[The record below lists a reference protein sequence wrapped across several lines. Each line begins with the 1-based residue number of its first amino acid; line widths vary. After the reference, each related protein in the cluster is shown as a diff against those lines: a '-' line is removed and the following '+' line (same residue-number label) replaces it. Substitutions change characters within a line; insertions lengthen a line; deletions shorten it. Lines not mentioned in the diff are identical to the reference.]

1 LFGVIVAGRGADEAI
16 HGHASTRRLTPRA
29 CPPRELAHAWH
40 ACWSSLAATDPN
52 LPVNK
57 RGRAMVTDPKS
68 ELRSPFANPWIQ
80 LILGIICMAAVANL
94 QYGWTL
100 FVNPIDAK
108 FHWGRVAI
116 QVAFTTFVLIE
127 TWLVPVEG
135 YLVDRFGPRWV
146 VIGGGILVAIAWVL
160 NSSADSLAMLYFA
173 AAVGGVGTGCVYGTC
188 VGNALKWF
196 PGRRGLAAGFTAA
209 GFGAGAAL
217 TVIPISH
224 MITSQGYQHAFFF
237 FGLLQGAIVVVI
249 GLGLLVPPASI
260 LAAKVKPST
269 TAYGYTP
276 REVLRS
282 PVFYVLYA
290 MFVLIAAGG
299 LTMTAAVKP
308 MSADLKIDKIPVDL
322 LGFTL
327 AAGVFAVSLSRI
339 FDGVGRPFFGWL
351 SDRIGREHTMALA
364 FLIGAGALFTLSQ
377 LGGTNPLMFVLV
389 TALYF
394 GVYGEIFS
402 LFPATQGD
410 TFGSKYAAAN
420 AGMLYTAK
428 GTGALLVA
436 PMAALAKNH
445 GYGTMFAI
453 FVTFNIV
460 AALLALFVL
469 KPMRARHFAAGPPAA
484 GVQTRA
490 AAV

>member
-1 LFGVIVAGRGADEAI
+1 MITDAKSESASLFGR
-16 HGHASTRRLTPRA
+16 
-29 CPPRELAHAWH
+29 
-40 ACWSSLAATDPN
+40 
-52 LPVNK
+52 
-57 RGRAMVTDPKS
+57 
-68 ELRSPFANPWIQ
+68 PWIQ
-80 LILGIICMAAVANL
+80 LVLGIICMAAVANL

-100 FVNPIDAK
+100 FVNPIDDK
-108 FHWGRVAI
+108 YHWGKAAI
-116 QVAFTTFVLIE
+116 QVAFTMFVLIE

-135 YLVDRFGPRWV
+135 YLVDRFGPRPV
-146 VIGGGILVAIAWVL
+146 VIAGGVLVAIAWVL
-160 NSSADSLAMLYFA
+160 NSSADSLPLLYFA

-217 TVIPISH
+217 TIIPISH
-224 MITSQGYQHAFFF
+224 MISSDGYQHAFFV
-237 FGLLQGAIVVVI
+237 FGLLQGAIVFI
-249 GLGLLVPPASI
+249 MGLALMAPPRQI
-260 LAAKVKPST
+260 LTAKVNPST

-276 REVLRS
+276 QQVLRS
-282 PVFYVLYA
+282 PVFYVLYV

-308 MSADLKIDKIPVDL
+308 MAADFKVDKIPVSL
-322 LGFTL
+322 FGITL

-339 FDGVGRPFFGWL
+339 FDGIGRPFFGWL

-364 FLIGAGALFTLSQ
+364 FLIGAAALFTLNQ
-377 LGGTNPLMFVLV
+377 IGGTNPVGFVLV

-410 TFGSKYAAAN
+410 TFGSKFAAAN

-428 GTGALLVA
+428 GTGALLV
-436 PMAALAKNH
+436 PVMAALSKAH
-445 GYGTMFAI
+445 GYGSMFTI

-469 KPMRARHFAAGPPAA
+469 NPMRARHFAAGPPADA
-484 GVQTRA
+484 PA
-490 AAV
+490 KAVTA

>member
-1 LFGVIVAGRGADEAI
+1 MITESKPQQ
-16 HGHASTRRLTPRA
+16 AS
-29 CPPRELAHAWH
+29 
-40 ACWSSLAATDPN
+40 
-52 LPVNK
+52 V
-57 RGRAMVTDPKS
+57 
-68 ELRSPFANPWIQ
+68 FANPWIQ
-80 LILGIICMAAVANL
+80 LILGIICMASVANL

-108 FHWGRVAI
+108 FHWGRAAI

-135 YLVDRFGPRWV
+135 YLVDRFGPRPV
-146 VIGGGILVAIAWVL
+146 VIGGGVLVAIAWAMNSMAESLPVL
-160 NSSADSLAMLYFA
+160 YIA
-173 AAVGGVGTGCVYGTC
+173 AAIGGVGTGCVYGTC

-217 TVIPISH
+217 TIIPISH
-224 MITSQGYQHAFFF
+224 MISSDGYQHAFMF
-237 FGLLQGAIVVVI
+237 FGLLQGAIVFI
-249 GLGLLVPPASI
+249 MGMALLSPPAEI

-276 REVLRS
+276 RQVLRS
-282 PVFYVLYA
+282 PVFYVLYI

-308 MSADLKIDKIPVDL
+308 MAGDFKVDKIPVDL
-322 LGFTL
+322 FGVVLT
-327 AAGVFAVSLSRI
+327 AGIFAVSLSRI

-351 SDRIGREHTMALA
+351 SDQIGREHTMALA

-377 LGGTNPLMFVLV
+377 VGGTNPVAFVLV

-410 TFGSKYAAAN
+410 TYGSKYAAAN

-428 GTGALLVA
+428 GTGALLVPIMTA
-436 PMAALAKNH
+436 MIKDH
-445 GYGTMFAI
+445 GYGLMFGV
-453 FVTFNIV
+453 FVTFNVV

-469 KPMRARHFAAGPPAA
+469 KPMRARHFAAGPPADA
-484 GVQTRA
+484 PARVATA
-490 AAV
+490 

>member
-1 LFGVIVAGRGADEAI
+1 MITDSKSHSKSLFE
-16 HGHASTRRLTPRA
+16 
-29 CPPRELAHAWH
+29 
-40 ACWSSLAATDPN
+40 
-52 LPVNK
+52 
-57 RGRAMVTDPKS
+57 
-68 ELRSPFANPWIQ
+68 NPWTQ
-80 LILGIICMAAVANL
+80 LVLGIICMASVANL

-108 FHWGRVAI
+108 FHWGRAAI

-135 YLVDRFGPRWV
+135 YLVDRFGPRPI
-146 VIGGGILVAIAWVL
+146 VIGGGVLVAIAWVM
-160 NSSADSLAMLYFA
+160 NSIADSLPLLYIA
-173 AAVGGVGTGCVYGTC
+173 AAIGGIGTGCVYGTC

-217 TVIPISH
+217 TIIPISH
-224 MITSQGYQHAFFF
+224 MITSDGYQHAFMF
-237 FGLLQGAIVVVI
+237 FGLLQGAIVVI
-249 GLGLLVPPASI
+249 MGMALLVPPPEI
-260 LAAKVKPST
+260 LAAKVKPAT

-276 REVLRS
+276 QQVLRS
-282 PVFYVLYA
+282 PVFYVLYV

-308 MSADLKIDKIPVDL
+308 MAADLKIDKIPVDL
-322 LGFTL
+322 FGISL
-327 AAGVFAVSLSRI
+327 AAGIFAVSLSRI

-351 SDRIGREHTMALA
+351 SDQIGREHTMALA
-364 FLIGAGALFTLSQ
+364 FLIGAAALFTLNQ
-377 LGGTNPLMFVLV
+377 IGGSNPVGFVLV

-410 TFGSKYAAAN
+410 TFGSKFAAAN

-428 GTGALLVA
+428 GTGALLV
-436 PMAALAKNH
+436 PIMTALSKDH
-445 GYGTMFAI
+445 GYGSMFTL

-469 KPMRARHFAAGPPAA
+469 KPMRARHFAAGPPADA
-484 GVQTRA
+484 PARTA
-490 AAV
+490 AA